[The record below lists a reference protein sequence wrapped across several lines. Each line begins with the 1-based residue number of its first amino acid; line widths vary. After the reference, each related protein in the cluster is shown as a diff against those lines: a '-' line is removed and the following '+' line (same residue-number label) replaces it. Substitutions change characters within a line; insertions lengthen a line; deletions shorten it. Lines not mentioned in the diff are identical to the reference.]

1 MVMLLKETPPPEGCT
16 THAQGELISQA
27 DGRHINT
34 HIGIY
39 THRHTHL
46 HNTVALRSSITCKVR
61 CSHREMTGTLAHTHR
76 HTHTHLHNTVA
87 LRLRI
92 TCRVRCSHREMTG
105 TWTHIH
111 TPAYHIGFEVA
122 HHVQGRMLPQGDD
135 RHIDTH
141 THTHTHTH
149 IHIHTHLHNT
159 VALRSRITCRV
170 RCSHREMTGKAS
182 KYSLASTRM
191 EAIPSKPERK
201 SVTLHLRSAGSTGR
215 CHT

>member
-1 MVMLLKETPPPEGCT
+1 MSMVMLLKETPPPEGCT

-46 HNTVALRSSITCKVR
+46 HNTVALRSSITCK
-61 CSHREMTGTLAHTHR
+61 
-76 HTHTHLHNTVA
+76 
-87 LRLRI
+87 
-92 TCRVRCSHREMTG
+92 VRCSHREMTG

>member
-76 HTHTHLHNTVA
+76 HTHTHLH
-87 LRLRI
+87 
-92 TCRVRCSHREMTG
+92 S
-105 TWTHIH
+105 
-111 TPAYHIGFEVA
+111 
-122 HHVQGRMLPQGDD
+122 
-135 RHIDTH
+135 
-141 THTHTHTH
+141 
-149 IHIHTHLHNT
+149 T